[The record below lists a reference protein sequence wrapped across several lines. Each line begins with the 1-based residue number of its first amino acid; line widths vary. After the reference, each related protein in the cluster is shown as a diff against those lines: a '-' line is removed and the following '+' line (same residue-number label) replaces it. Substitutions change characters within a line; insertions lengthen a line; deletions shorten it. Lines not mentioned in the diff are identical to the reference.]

1 MNIKRRIVFVNNQI
15 KEKEEKD
22 LKNIMSNISLKFCKK
37 EKKQLFSRWKNF
49 ALYNGN
55 NKEKKILNRKKFLY
69 YFLAYF
75 IYLNEDEKSKMNNEI
90 LIGNF
95 MYIWLRRTFL

>member
-37 EKKQLFSRWKNF
+37 EKKATFFKM
-49 ALYNGN
+49 
-55 NKEKKILNRKKFLY
+55 EKFCSL
-69 YFLAYF
+69 
-75 IYLNEDEKSKMNNEI
+75 
-90 LIGNF
+90 
-95 MYIWLRRTFL
+95 